1 MMLVLQK
8 ALQALVDFLCEFVIS
23 HPRIICSI
31 LGCLGALALIACVA
45 AINILWR

>member
-1 MMLVLQK
+1 MLQK
-8 ALQALVDFLCEFVIS
+8 ALQAMVDFLCNFVIL

-31 LGCLGALALIACVA
+31 LGCLGALALIAIVA

>member
-1 MMLVLQK
+1 MLQK

-31 LGCLGALALIACVA
+31 LGCLGALALIACVV

>member
-1 MMLVLQK
+1 MLQK
-8 ALQALVDFLCEFVIS
+8 ALQALVDFLCEFVIA

-31 LGCLGALALIACVA
+31 LGCLGALALIVCVA